1 MELINKNIKVIIN
14 DRNYTSWK
22 FLDIEDKNR
31 ELDVELYPIL
41 KRINPINLKLF
52 SRDVI
57 NIDSSENILIKNS
70 FVRTSTTIAGVLILE
85 GNKTFG
91 RTSNK
96 KRLFYKCIPDDK
108 RQPIF
113 IIPYEMRIGF
123 AKVYTNKFITFKFDN
138 WDDKHPSGIITETLG
153 DVDNLE
159 VFYEYQLYCKSIHES
174 ITDFTN
180 RTRAILNKKTQ
191 DEYIEQIF
199 KNNNF
204 NIEDR
209 RDVYTFTIDPPNSVD
224 FDDGFS
230 IEKLE
235 DGCNKV
241 TIYIANVFFWIETLG
256 LWNSFSRRVATI
268 YLPDRRR
275 PMLPTI
281 LSDTLCSLQQ
291 NQFRFALAMDFIIN
305 NDGKILGEPTYKNV
319 LISVNKN
326 YSYEMQKMILNDKY
340 YQQLFDLTTKMS
352 KHIKNSYDLVSFWMV
367 KMNKTTGD
375 FMARNGF
382 GIFRS
387 AVFINSQLRI
397 VDENIDIGL
406 NEDTIRVIQNW
417 NNTLGQYILFKEGV
431 NLEHEVMSTQSYI
444 HITSPIRRLVD
455 LLNHMLLF
463 KHLSIVNNMS
473 TDAHSFIAKWANE
486 MEYINTAMRSIRK
499 VQTDCELMNR
509 CFNTPDIINIE
520 HTGVLF
526 DKIVRN
532 DGRINYM
539 VYLEDLKLLSRI
551 STSIDLTNYS
561 IARFKL
567 FLFENEDKTKKKIR
581 LHILS

>member
-57 NIDSSENILIKNS
+57 NIDSRENILIKNS

-199 KNNNF
+199 KNKNF

-326 YSYEMQKMILNDKY
+326 YSYETQKMILNDKY

-367 KMNKTTGD
+367 KMNKTTGY

-397 VDENIDIGL
+397 DENIDIGL

-473 TDAHSFIAKWANE
+473 NDADSFIEKWANE

-509 CFNTPDIINIE
+509 CFNTPDIMNIE

>member
-41 KRINPINLKLF
+41 KKINPINLKLF

-57 NIDSSENILIKNS
+57 NIDSRENILIKNS

-123 AKVYTNKFITFKFDN
+123 AKVYRNKFITFKFDN

-199 KNNNF
+199 KNKNF

-326 YSYEMQKMILNDKY
+326 YSYETQKMILNDKY

-473 TDAHSFIAKWANE
+473 NDADSFIEKWANE

-509 CFNTPDIINIE
+509 CFNTPDIMNIE

-551 STSIDLTNYS
+551 STSINLTNYS